1 MIMTWKS
8 AIILRSEVMADALAK
23 ENCAKKVRVTPR
35 IKNGISSSSNLTKRF
50 VRLRCKVNI
59 LRKRI
64 GIIGKVA

>member
-1 MIMTWKS
+1 MTWKVLS
-8 AIILRSEVMADALAK
+8 LRGAQSCSMPLAT

-50 VRLRCKVNI
+50 VRLCWKVDI

-64 GIIGKVA
+64 GIIGKVAY